1 MLTHRDR
8 HRVRERLVTE
18 LQRRCLTAGLMIATA
33 IQVADALIANVALP
47 QLEREL
53 GGGIELGAWIMTSYL
68 CATAVMAPLTGWLRR
83 RYGAARLF
91 PAAVRVFIGASL
103 LCAVAPSGLLMILF
117 RILQG
122 AGAGVILPLAQA
134 ILLDIHPPERHGRV
148 MAVWGAA

>member
-1 MLTHRDR
+1 
-8 HRVRERLVTE
+8 
-18 LQRRCLTAGLMIATA
+18 MIATA

-47 QLEREL
+47 RLQNDL
-53 GGGIELGAWIMTSYL
+53 GGGIEFGAWVITSYL

-91 PAAVRVFIGASL
+91 PAAVGVFITGSL
-103 LCAVAPSGLLMILF
+103 LCALAPSAPMMIIF

-122 AGAGVILPLAQA
+122 AGAGIIAPLAQA

-148 MAVWGAA
+148 MAMWGAALMVGPILGPLLGGIVTDIASW